1 MNSSW
6 KPLEAYLRQL
16 QSRTEHEEPWAA
28 DTPPEVSITL
38 ADFPRQHSQTP
49 WLQRRDMRGEVL
61 CALNRGQPT
70 NCGVLWLYPP
80 PLLP

>member
-1 MNSSW
+1 MNGSW

-16 QSRTEHEEPWAA
+16 QARTEHEEPWAA

-49 WLQRRDMRGEVL
+49 
-61 CALNRGQPT
+61 
-70 NCGVLWLYPP
+70 
-80 PLLP
+80 